1 LCGFLWAYPCKF
13 ILYPIYY
20 IRFLYVVTFLALRPG
35 SLCTDRGFVL
45 TRYGDP
51 SKIIVPFFFALICLY
66 CVMKSKEGA
75 MIMDSLLPPYTLHER
90 SRELLMSR
98 RALCW
103 RARRALNQSRRL
115 QGQTAQLLHSC
126 HDSSAFLT
134 WNVNAL
140 GFELGRKSNDGTDR
154 RQYGGSEV
162 QQG

>member
-1 LCGFLWAYPCKF
+1 M
-13 ILYPIYY
+13 YPIYY
-20 IRFLYVVTFLALRPG
+20 VRFLYVVTFLALRPG

-45 TRYGDP
+45 LRSCDP
-51 SKIIVPFFFALICLY
+51 PKIIVPFFSTSIYLHH
-66 CVMKSKEGA
+66 VMNSKEGA
-75 MIMDSLLPPYTLHER
+75 MSMESLLPPYTPHER
-90 SRELLMSR
+90 SRELLMSS

-134 WNVNAL
+134 WNIRAL

-154 RQYGGSEV
+154 RQYGGSQV